1 MFTPQNPDGSAA
13 DVHPT
18 IGGLS
23 SRARHLAEVLSN
35 VAFVDNARTIHVDV
49 LARRMAVSA
58 RTVQRAARELAA
70 AGVVAIDV
78 GGLAHDDA
86 STYRF
91 PLSAPVEIV
100 HRGDTHDTPS
110 ASTGVTP
117 RVARGDTHDTHKI
130 PQDPL
135 VTDTYAVQRG
145 GDSIGDGPEPWRAV
159 MHAALAADDA
169 RRAAA
174 GK

>member
-1 MFTPQNPDGSAA
+1 MTAATARFLRVMFTPQNPDGSAA

-100 HRGDTHDTPS
+100 HRGDTHDTQ
-110 ASTGVTP
+110 
-117 RVARGDTHDTHKI
+117 KI